1 MNATRAI
8 SPRVIPNMVAG
19 CYQRF
24 MLVVFVRPE
33 HLGAKRRSAR
43 NGELEGRSPSNDDSE
58 EGAVEAIIPKELKSR
73 ANAEVAARE
82 AGPFVAFAEAPSVPA
97 IRDRVARSLD
107 VDAVRRW
114 RRARPWLLIGL
125 FPVVA
130 LADLEREL
138 IAMGTTGV
146 GGRLLADLV
155 LAVFLVSEIARPL
168 PRHPRTWA
176 IASLAIA
183 ARYAYMIAALCGHA
197 LPLFW
202 LGLSLSTLAAALAF
216 ATMPTPRALEREVRD
231 ALQVPAPAASP
242 TNAPITIPLA
252 IAIALPAI
260 TFATRAAFGLV
271 VSGIAFVALGLALPF
286 LSKTK
291 QSAQKR
297 TWLEIADGAAFGL
310 VAALALTRFVHYT
323 TIAIA
328 EALRCSAPATYDA
341 IARPLLE
348 RQGGEIA
355 HAVASART
363 QIFVLVL
370 AVALVPVIEERVF
383 RGLLQRALRT
393 RTTSSRAI
401 TAASGVFT
409 LAHLGVYRAALH
421 QTFLVGLAFG
431 AVYEES
437 GLLAAIIAHALYNA
451 AQLL

>member
-1 MNATRAI
+1 
-8 SPRVIPNMVAG
+8 
-19 CYQRF
+19 
-24 MLVVFVRPE
+24 MLVVFVR
-33 HLGAKRRSAR
+33 
-43 NGELEGRSPSNDDSE
+43 SNDED
-58 EGAVEAIIPKELKSR
+58 AVEAIVPKELKSR
-73 ANAEVAARE
+73 AGVEVAARE
-82 AGPFVAFAEAPSVPA
+82 AGPFVAFADAPSVPA

-138 IAMGTTGV
+138 IALGTTGV
-146 GGRLLADLV
+146 AGRLVSDLV
-155 LAVFLVSEIARPL
+155 LAAFLVSEIARPL

-183 ARYAYMIAALCGHA
+183 ARYAYMITALCGHA

-202 LGLSLSTLAAALAF
+202 LGLSLSTLAATLAF
-216 ATMPTPRALEREVRD
+216 VTMPSPRALEREVRA
-231 ALQVPAPAASP
+231 ALQVPAPAPSP
-242 TNAPITIPLA
+242 TKSPIAIPLA
-252 IAIALPAI
+252 IAIALPAV

-271 VSGIAFVALGLALPF
+271 VSGIAFVVLGLALPF
-286 LSKTK
+286 FSKTK
-291 QSAQKR
+291 PAPKR

-310 VAALALTRFVHYT
+310 AAALALTRFVHYT

-328 EALRCSAPATYDA
+328 EALRCAAPATYDS

-348 RQGGEIA
+348 RQGGEGA
-355 HAVASART
+355 RAVANART

-383 RGLLQRALRT
+383 RGMLQRALRD
-393 RTTSSRAI
+393 RTTPARAI
-401 TAASGVFT
+401 TASSSVFT

-431 AVYEES
+431 AAYEES
-437 GLLAAIIAHALYNA
+437 GLIAAIIAHALYNA